1 MPEPG
6 TDRPALDA
14 ILEKVLEAV
23 PFQLTMDGGPDAAR
37 ERFRALP
44 RREVHPE
51 LRAEDRII
59 EGVPVRIYWPD
70 VQEPAPPESL
80 PESLRSCPP
89 ESLPESLRSC
99 PPVVLFFH
107 GGGWVVG
114 DLDTYDGT
122 AREHAV
128 GTGAVVVSVD
138 YRLAPEH
145 PYPAAVEDVW
155 AVTRWVAAHADELGA
170 DAARMAVAGDSAG
183 GNLAAVVALLARDA
197 GLALRAQLL
206 WYPATTWDT
215 SLASFTENAD
225 APILGR
231 RAVGGFS
238 KLYAGDTD
246 LSDPPATL
254 VPARADT
261 LAGVAPAYIA
271 VAGYDPLRDD
281 GIRYAELLAAAGVPA
296 QVHNAETLV
305 HGYLGYLGVVPAAT
319 EAADLAFA
327 ALRGA
332 LA

>member
-1 MPEPG
+1 M
-6 TDRPALDA
+6 DA

-37 ERFRALP
+37 ARFRALP
-44 RREVHPE
+44 RREVHPD
-51 LRAEDRII
+51 LRVEDRAI
-59 EGVPVRIYWPD
+59 EGVPVRIYWPETAD
-70 VQEPAPPESL
+70 PI
-80 PESLRSCPP
+80 
-89 ESLPESLRSC
+89 

-114 DLDTYDGT
+114 DLDTYDGA

-128 GTGAVVVSVD
+128 NAGAVVVSVD

-155 AVTRWVAAHADELGA
+155 SVTQWVAAHADELGA
-170 DAARMAVAGDSAG
+170 DTGRIAVAGDSAG
-183 GNLAAVVALLARDA
+183 GNLAAVVAQLARDA
-197 GLALRAQLL
+197 GLTLRLQLL

-215 SLASFTENAD
+215 SLASFSENAD

-231 RAVGGFS
+231 GDIGSFS
-238 KLYAGDTD
+238 KMYAGDAD
-246 LSDPPATL
+246 LRNPPATL
-254 VPARADT
+254 VPARAES
-261 LAGVAPAYIA
+261 LAGLAPAYIA

-281 GIRYAELLAAAGVPA
+281 GARYAELLAAAGVPV
-296 QVHNAETLV
+296 QLHNAETLV
-305 HGYLGYLGVVPAAT
+305 HGYLSYHGVVPAAT

>member
-23 PFQLTMDGGPDAAR
+23 PFQLTMDGGPEAAR

-51 LRAEDRII
+51 LHTEDRTIA
-59 EGVPVRIYWPD
+59 GVPVRVYR
-70 VQEPAPPESL
+70 PESSD
-80 PESLRSCPP
+80 PR
-89 ESLPESLRSC
+89 
-99 PPVVLFFH
+99 PPVVLFLH

-114 DLDTYDGT
+114 DLDSYDGT

-128 GTGAVVVSVD
+128 GAGAVVVSVD

-145 PYPAAVEDVW
+145 PYPAAVDDVW
-155 AVTRWVAAHADELGA
+155 AVTQWVAEHADELGA
-170 DAARMAVAGDSAG
+170 DATRIAVAGDSAG
-183 GNLAAVVALLARDA
+183 GNLAAVVALLARDT
-197 GLALRAQLL
+197 GLNLRMQLL

-215 SLASFTENAD
+215 SLPSFTENAD

-231 RAVGGFS
+231 GAVGGFS

-246 LSDPPATL
+246 LKNPPATL
-254 VPARADT
+254 VPARAES
-261 LAGVAPAYIA
+261 LAGVAPTYIA
-271 VAGYDPLRDD
+271 VAGHDPLRDD
-281 GIRYAELLAAAGVPA
+281 GVRYGELLAAAGVPV
-296 QVHNAETLV
+296 QVHNAPTLV
-305 HGYLGYLGVVPAAT
+305 HGYLGYHGVVPAAT
-319 EAADLAFA
+319 EATDRGLA
-327 ALRGA
+327 ALRAA